1 MGSQTSPATASAH
14 LGPFCHHPLLR
25 LLGPFRWEHPEQNS
39 AFQKTCLM
47 CPYSGEA
54 LWTTS
59 SCKHCMNS
67 YRPKVLSYAFFFL
80 IISIFKIQLLP
91 PKRMFSLFIIKFRSK
106 KKNKPQQMS
115 LLQLLGL
122 TSSAN
127 FFPRSSNSL

>member
-39 AFQKTCLM
+39 AFQKKCLM